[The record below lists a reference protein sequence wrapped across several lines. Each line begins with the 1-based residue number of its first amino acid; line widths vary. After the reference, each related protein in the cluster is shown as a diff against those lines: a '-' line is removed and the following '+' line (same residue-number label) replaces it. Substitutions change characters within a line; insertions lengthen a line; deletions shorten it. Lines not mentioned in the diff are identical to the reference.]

1 MSIRAFEEEIGT
13 SQGVLNKIINNNG
26 DIKSSLLAKILEK
39 FPHYNPLWLLT
50 GTGDELIQQKPLI
63 FEPDNTTLILLERI
77 ESLASENT
85 RLKMKIEDLEQAKKY
100 KNISATNIAAEP

>member
-1 MSIRAFEEEIGT
+1 L
-13 SQGVLNKIINNNG
+13 SQI
-26 DIKSSLLAKILEK
+26 
-39 FPHYNPLWLLT
+39 
-50 GTGDELIQQKPLI
+50 
-63 FEPDNTTLILLERI
+63 ILLERI